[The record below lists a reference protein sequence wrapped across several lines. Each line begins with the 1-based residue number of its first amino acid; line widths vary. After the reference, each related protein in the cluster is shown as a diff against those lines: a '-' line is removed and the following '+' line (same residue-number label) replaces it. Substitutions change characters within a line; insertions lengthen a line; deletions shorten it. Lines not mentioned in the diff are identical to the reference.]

1 VADVVE
7 AEKEIL
13 VVQDELLQQN
23 IVQVVHEEDANQ

>member
-1 VADVVE
+1 ME
-7 AEKEIL
+7 AEKEKM